1 MRSAITHLLAT
12 GSITLA
18 LAAIGLQ
25 PHVAMAHRM
34 SDPHYVAKHTAPT
47 VCSSRSACRWTC
59 RPRVLGSARCFVSAP
74 EKVKEAEA
82 RR

>member
-59 RPRVLGSARCFVSAP
+59 RRVSSARRGALYLH
-74 EKVKEAEA
+74 
-82 RR
+82 RRR